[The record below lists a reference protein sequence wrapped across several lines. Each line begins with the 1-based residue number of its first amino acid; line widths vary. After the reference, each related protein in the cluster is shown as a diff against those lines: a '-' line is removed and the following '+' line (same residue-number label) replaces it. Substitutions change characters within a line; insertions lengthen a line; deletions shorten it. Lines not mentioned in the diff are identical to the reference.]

1 MGISTRTCRNESRVN
16 QVPSHAVSTKTPQQL
31 SGITIATENGVAQH
45 PSKFHT
51 NINLCLVFKVCGAAP
66 TLCASKCQNFP
77 SSSLL
82 GQQLTV

>member
-16 QVPSHAVSTKTPQQL
+16 QVPSHTVSTNTPQQL
-31 SGITIATENGVAQH
+31 SGTTIATENGVAQH

-66 TLCASKCQNFP
+66 IVCASKCQNFP
-77 SSSLL
+77 GPSFL
-82 GQQLTV
+82 G